1 VKPVAFDYYRAASPD
16 EALALLRQHGY
27 EAKLL
32 AGGQSLIPAMNFRLA
47 QPGVL
52 IDLNPVAELAFVEAS
67 GGALRIGA
75 MTRQRTAER
84 SEQVVAH
91 APLLVEALH
100 HTAHPQIR
108 NRGTIGGSIAHADP
122 AAEVP
127 TVMLALGASFELRG
141 AEGSREVAAG
151 DFFTGFFGTAL
162 EPEEMVA
169 SITIPAAAERTGWA
183 FEEVARRHGDFA
195 LAGVAAVLSLDER
208 GQLRDARIALLSVAD
223 RPVLAESASALLA
236 GQTPSPALVAEA
248 AELASQ
254 GDIDPPSDIH
264 ASAAYRRRLVRVL
277 THRTLSRALER
288 AGAQVRG

>member
-1 VKPVAFDYYRAASPD
+1 MKPVAFEYYRATSPD

-52 IDLNPVAELAFVEAS
+52 IDLNRVAELAFVEAS

-84 SEQVVAH
+84 SEQVAAH

-183 FEEVARRHGDFA
+183 FEEVARRHGDYA

-264 ASAAYRRRLVRVL
+264 ASAEYRRRLVRVL
-277 THRTLSRALER
+277 TRRTLSRALER